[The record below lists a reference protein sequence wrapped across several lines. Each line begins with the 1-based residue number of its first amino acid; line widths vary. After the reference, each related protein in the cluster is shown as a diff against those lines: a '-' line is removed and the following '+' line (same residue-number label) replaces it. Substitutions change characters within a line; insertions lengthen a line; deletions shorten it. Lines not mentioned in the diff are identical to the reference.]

1 MKANKEK
8 LGKIV
13 GGAAAVVVC
22 GVTIFS
28 ISNNKTD
35 TTSDTASKPTLTA
48 GVSDVLNADEVT
60 IPSFTSGVA
69 SVLNDFPDV
78 SISNSDLSLVTMGMA
93 ENGDA
98 AVVDAGAADGQDQ
111 GENAADAQD
120 STDDAA
126 ADAQDQTAESDN
138 TICGY
143 TNIGIANVETS
154 NLNVREEPTTD
165 SKIVGK
171 MTHHNACE
179 ILEVTGDWSKIKSGS
194 VSGYVKSE
202 YLYTGEEALAI
213 AREEVC
219 TYATVTTETL
229 RVRSEASTDSSIVS
243 LVNNGEDL
251 VVVEESDEWVLVE
264 IDDETGYVYK
274 DYVTIAQ
281 KLPTAKTITEIRYG
295 EGVSDVRVDLVQ
307 YALQFVGNRYVWGG
321 TSLTKGVDCSGF
333 TMKIYEKY
341 GIYLPHSS
349 RAQPSYGTKIKASQ
363 AQPGDLFFYGSGKH
377 ISHVAIYIGNGQIV
391 HASNKRDG
399 IKISSAYYRTPICV
413 VRYLDD

>member
-35 TTSDTASKPTLTA
+35 ATSDTASKLTLTA

-78 SISNSDLSLVTMGMA
+78 SISNSDLSLVTMGMTEDGQPVA
-93 ENGDA
+93 
-98 AVVDAGAADGQDQ
+98 VDASDGQDQ
-111 GENAADAQD
+111 AEDTADAQD

-126 ADAQDQTAESDN
+126 ADTQDQTAESDN